1 MKRFVTFEGIDGS
14 GKSTISKGVYEKLKK
29 EGYDAIL
36 TFEPTDTELGK
47 IVKKCIEENYDPVV
61 TTFAFIADRIQHVR
75 EIKKWVKDNK
85 IVLCDRY
92 ADSTYAYQAVQLEDI
107 IEKPIKWLKELHDRF
122 IIKPDLTFLCVLEV
136 DKALCRIKNREK
148 LVSFERKEFLEK
160 VQKNYLRLA
169 SLEKERFVMIDASK
183 SVNKIVDECIV
194 KILER

>member
-136 DKALCRIKNREK
+136 DKALSRIKNREK
-148 LVSFERKEFLEK
+148 LVSFEQKEFLEK
-160 VQKNYLRLA
+160 VQKNYLHLA

>member
-29 EGYDAIL
+29 EGYDVIL
-36 TFEPTDTELGK
+36 TFEPTDTELGR
-47 IVKKCIEENYDPVV
+47 IVKKCIEENSDPVV

-122 IIKPDLTFLCVLEV
+122 IIKPEMTFLCVLDV
-136 DKALCRIKNREK
+136 DKALGRIKNREK
-148 LVSFERKEFLEK
+148 LISFERKEFLEK
-160 VQKNYLRLA
+160 VQKNYLHLA

-183 SVNKIVDECIV
+183 SVNKIVEECIV

>member
-29 EGYDAIL
+29 EGYDVIL
-36 TFEPTDTELGK
+36 TFEPTDTELGR
-47 IVKKCIEENYDPVV
+47 IVKKCIEENSDPVV

-107 IEKPIKWLKELHDRF
+107 IENPIKWLKELHDRF
-122 IIKPDLTFLCVLEV
+122 IVTPDLTFLCVLDV
-136 DKALCRIKNREK
+136 DKALGRIKNREK

-160 VQKNYLRLA
+160 VQKNYLHLA
-169 SLEKERFVMIDASK
+169 SLERERFMLIDASK

>member
-61 TTFAFIADRIQHVR
+61 TTFAFIADRIQHVG

-107 IEKPIKWLKELHDRF
+107 IENPIKWLKELHDRF
-122 IIKPDLTFLCVLEV
+122 IIKPELTFLCVLDV
-136 DKALCRIKNREK
+136 DKALGRIKNREK

-183 SVNKIVDECIV
+183 SVNKIVDECMV

>member
-29 EGYDAIL
+29 EGYDVIL
-36 TFEPTDTELGK
+36 TFEPTDTELGR

-107 IEKPIKWLKELHDRF
+107 IENPIKWLKELHDRF
-122 IIKPDLTFLCVLEV
+122 IIKPELTFLCVLDV
-136 DKALCRIKNREK
+136 DKALGRIKNREK

-169 SLEKERFVMIDASK
+169 SLERERFVMIDASK

>member
-107 IEKPIKWLKELHDRF
+107 IENPIKWLKELHDRF
-122 IIKPDLTFLCVLEV
+122 IIKPELTFLCVLDV
-136 DKALCRIKNREK
+136 DRALCRIKNREK

-169 SLEKERFVMIDASK
+169 SLERERFVMIDASK
-183 SVNKIVDECIV
+183 SVNKLVDECIV

>member
-107 IEKPIKWLKELHDRF
+107 IENPIKWLKELHDRF

-169 SLEKERFVMIDASK
+169 SLERERFVMIDASK
-183 SVNKIVDECIV
+183 SVNKIVDECMI

>member
-29 EGYDAIL
+29 EGYDVVL
-36 TFEPTDTELGK
+36 TFEPTDTELGR

-136 DKALCRIKNREK
+136 DKALGRIKNREK
-148 LVSFERKEFLEK
+148 LISFERKEFLEK
-160 VQKNYLRLA
+160 VQKNYLHLA

-183 SVNKIVDECIV
+183 SVNKIVEECIV

>member
-29 EGYDAIL
+29 EGYDVIL
-36 TFEPTDTELGK
+36 TFEPTDTELGR

-136 DKALCRIKNREK
+136 DKALGRIKNREK
-148 LVSFERKEFLEK
+148 LISFERKEFLEK
-160 VQKNYLRLA
+160 VQKNYLHLA

-183 SVNKIVDECIV
+183 SVNKIVEECIV

>member
-29 EGYDAIL
+29 EGYDVIL
-36 TFEPTDTELGK
+36 TFEPTDTELGR
-47 IVKKCIEENYDPVV
+47 IVKKCIEENSDPVV

-107 IEKPIKWLKELHDRF
+107 IENPIKWLKELHDRF

-136 DKALCRIKNREK
+136 DKALGRIKNREK

-160 VQKNYLRLA
+160 VQKNYLHLA